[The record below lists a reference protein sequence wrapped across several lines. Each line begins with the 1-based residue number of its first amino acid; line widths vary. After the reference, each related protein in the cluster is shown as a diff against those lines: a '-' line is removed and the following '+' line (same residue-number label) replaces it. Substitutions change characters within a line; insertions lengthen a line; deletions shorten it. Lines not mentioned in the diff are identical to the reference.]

1 MWFLSDTILLIIID
15 VCDFE
20 KQNNKNVTLL
30 VTFYIANIFTFTNIY
45 MCWPIRKTEC
55 FCFKPKQFLQLQ
67 KSCVYISE

>member
-30 VTFYIANIFTFTNIY
+30 VTFYIPNIFTFTNID
-45 MCWPIRKTEC
+45 MCWPIRKTEW
-55 FCFKPKQFLQLQ
+55 FCLNSNNP
-67 KSCVYISE
+67 CVYISE